1 MQKLPMKKLLLIP
14 TIVITAFLAFAFLM
28 PATAA
33 NVVKSVAPVAHLS
46 LNSVFSASSGNGAA
60 AQPAVSASTARSSS
74 SQASSSSA
82 GTASTLQGS
91 TSQMLVSKGQ
101 SGDHAVATAAHP
113 NCGRFGDGFHGGK
126 HDFTCPN
133 RPFPAPAS

>member
-46 LNSVFSASSGNGAA
+46 LNSVFRPRAETGL
-60 AQPAVSASTARSSS
+60 PR
-74 SQASSSSA
+74 
-82 GTASTLQGS
+82 
-91 TSQMLVSKGQ
+91 GQ
-101 SGDHAVATAAHP
+101 L
-113 NCGRFGDGFHGGK
+113 
-126 HDFTCPN
+126 
-133 RPFPAPAS
+133 